1 MKKTFFRNLFVSSG
15 RQQNAPRQISASPFV
30 FKNLKLEKNNST
42 KNLMVLN
49 FNEIKKRLI
58 FYANTKKK
66 LLQVTQF

>member
-1 MKKTFFRNLFVSSG
+1 
-15 RQQNAPRQISASPFV
+15 
-30 FKNLKLEKNNST
+30 LEKNNST

-66 LLQVTQF
+66 LLQVTQFWMFENLKLIGFKS